1 MKKWLP
7 LIIIVAIVFIVFQ
20 WGIGI
25 SNKMVEMGGNAQ
37 KQ

>member
-7 LIIIVAIVFIVFQ
+7 LIIIAAVVFIVIQ
-20 WGIGI
+20 WGIRI
-25 SNKMVEMGGNAQ
+25 SNTMVEMGGNAQ